1 MSENIDTPDSFDAD
15 YVKGLRQE
23 AAKYRNQT
31 KELKT
36 ELEGYK
42 GLEAQISAIR
52 IENEFMRRG
61 ISAEPQWVQVQD
73 GESPSEAVDKFL
85 AKYPQFS
92 GGSQEVTV
100 QEEERVE
107 PKPFPKAMPPAPTNT
122 SHANPMTRSLEE
134 IKQDPA
140 ARNNLTDLYRD
151 LLKQESHQ
159 KD

>member
-1 MSENIDTPDSFDAD
+1 MSDNNDNTPDSFDPE
-15 YVKGLRQE
+15 YVKSLRQE

-61 ISAEPQWVQVQD
+61 ISAEPQWVQIQE
-73 GESPSEAVDKFL
+73 GENPSVAVDRFL
-85 AKYPQFS
+85 EKYPQFTT
-92 GGSQEVTV
+92 GATQGS
-100 QEEERVE
+100 EEETKVE
-107 PKPFPKAMPPAPTNT
+107 PKTFPKAMTPKPN
-122 SHANPMTRSLEE
+122 NPNHPNLNRSLNE
-134 IKQDPA
+134 IKEDPA

-151 LLKQESHQ
+151 LLKTSSNQ

>member
-1 MSENIDTPDSFDAD
+1 MSDQNIDTPETFDAD

-23 AAKYRNQT
+23 AAKYRNQS
-31 KELKT
+31 KDLRT

-61 ISAEPQWVQVQD
+61 VSAEPQWVQIQD
-73 GESPSEAVDKFL
+73 GENPSDAVDKFL
-85 AKYPQFS
+85 EKYPQFTN
-92 GGSQEVTV
+92 GSQEIK
-100 QEEERVE
+100 EDAEVE
-107 PKPFPKAMPPAPTNT
+107 PTQIPKAMPPKPTNT
-122 SHANPMTRSLEE
+122 HHANQTRSLDE
-134 IKQDPA
+134 IKEDPV

-151 LLKQESHQ
+151 LLKTSSNH